1 LAEPHHH
8 RTVGYSMIAVAAS
21 LALIGMLHLAI
32 GQNVLTGDDIQR
44 AKTAEFEHCKETN
57 FAGDECRKYDDRLVV
72 DQLDSGKKISAEIGD
87 GVASSGSK

>member
-1 LAEPHHH
+1 
-8 RTVGYSMIAVAAS
+8 MIAVAAS

-44 AKTAEFEHCKETN
+44 AKTAEFEQCKETN
-57 FAGDECRKYDDRLVV
+57 FAGDECRKYDKRLEV

>member
-1 LAEPHHH
+1 
-8 RTVGYSMIAVAAS
+8 MIAVAAS

-32 GQNVLTGDDIQR
+32 GQNVLTGDSIQR

-57 FAGDECRKYDDRLVV
+57 FAGDECRKYDKRLEV

-87 GVASSGSK
+87 VDTSSGSK

>member
-1 LAEPHHH
+1 
-8 RTVGYSMIAVAAS
+8 MIAVAAS

-44 AKTAEFEHCKETN
+44 AKTAEFEQCKETN
-57 FAGDECRKYDDRLVV
+57 FVGDECRKYDDRLVV
-72 DQLDSGKKISAEIGD
+72 DQLDSGNKISTEMDD